1 MGSEDRKDTKV
12 CSSRT
17 ELSPHTRELKLRFYC
32 DTVDPEAEEKSE
44 REGRPCT
51 RDLTWFSQD
60 CSTSGLVSAEL
71 DRLQFHTHSYPKATD
86 KANNQAEASVGHVP
100 PSTCSTRARW
110 RCAIHPRAGV

>member
-12 CSSRT
+12 CSSGT
-17 ELSPHTRELKLRFYC
+17 ELRPHTRGPKLRFYC

-44 REGRPCT
+44 REDRPRT

-71 DRLQFHTHSYPKATD
+71 DRLQFHTHSYPNATD
-86 KANNQAEASVGHVP
+86 RASNQAGASVGHVP
-100 PSTCSTRARW
+100 PSPCSTRARSC
-110 RCAIHPRAGV
+110 RATHPGAGV